1 MKTPYVSPEMNASG
15 YNCPHCGAYAQQTW
29 ATPYVVSD
37 GPITNLRYGYCSHCL
52 NYTLWHYKKMIYP
65 NSGTA
70 PMPIPDMPND
80 IRLDY
85 EEARSIVSQSPRG
98 AAALLRLC
106 IQKLCKELGE
116 GGKDINSD
124 IKNLVAKGLPPT
136 IQQSLDIVRVIGNEA
151 VHPGQIDL
159 TDDVETAVSLFGLLN
174 YIVEDRITRPKEV
187 ATLYAMLPS
196 NKIKGIED
204 RDNPPK

>member
-1 MKTPYVSPEMNASG
+1 
-15 YNCPHCGAYAQQTW
+15 
-29 ATPYVVSD
+29 
-37 GPITNLRYGYCSHCL
+37 
-52 NYTLWHYKKMIYP
+52 MIYP

-70 PMPIPDMPND
+70 PMPSPDMPND